1 MSVWLSDPSKGPV
14 RRSTAAST
22 TVAPFTIT
30 ASLQF
35 DPGAAL
41 HPRQPQRSLGLQ
53 ALALGKRAP
62 SFAHMCSRHPGRRI
76 FSTSLAQSRPHDPPP
91 GPSTSRLSLV
101 NACDRTPAPARTA
114 PPHSAS
120 GFAPSLSLNPPPLS
134 PLLWGLS
141 HSQFLVSRF
150 YSCPNSCLPARF
162 CRPTRSGPITGTSSA
177 AAALPRSYQ
186 VRLVAPRAAV
196 AIPVPARTAKL
207 TRALDSERDSVLR
220 QRPAFSRS
228 ISPDVLRRSV
238 SIARASSNRGLSPHA
253 CV

>member
-141 HSQFLVSRF
+141 HSQLVSIH
-150 YSCPNSCLPARF
+150 A
-162 CRPTRSGPITGTSSA
+162 PIAASPRDSA
-177 AAALPRSYQ
+177 
-186 VRLVAPRAAV
+186 APRAV
-196 AIPVPARTAKL
+196 AQSQGRHLPPPRFHAHISA
-207 TRALDSERDSVLR
+207 TR
-220 QRPAFSRS
+220 
-228 ISPDVLRRSV
+228 
-238 SIARASSNRGLSPHA
+238 
-253 CV
+253 C